1 MTVFFMDSLM
11 SILLLL
17 FAPGIFAIYWLIR
30 LQICLTRI
38 RYLVDTYG
46 MDRQKLQKLKC
57 KEVKALRESIDQLR
71 HANDA
76 FGLENLVRPYRT

>member
-1 MTVFFMDSLM
+1 M

-17 FAPGIFAIYWLIR
+17 FAPGIFAIYWLVR
-30 LQICLTRI
+30 LQICLSRI

-46 MDRQKLQKLKC
+46 MDRKKLRKLSC
-57 KEVKALRESIDQLR
+57 KEIKALRNSIDALR

-76 FGLENLVRPYRT
+76 FGLEALVRPYKA

>member
-1 MTVFFMDSLM
+1 M

-30 LQICLTRI
+30 LQLCLSRI

-46 MDRQKLQKLKC
+46 MDRKKLQKLKC
-57 KEVKALRESIDQLR
+57 KQVKALKESIEQLR

-76 FGLENLVRPYRT
+76 FGLENLVRPYKA

>member
-1 MTVFFMDSLM
+1 M

-17 FAPGIFAIYWLIR
+17 FAPGIFALYWLIR
-30 LQICLTRI
+30 LQICLSRA

-46 MDRQKLQKLKC
+46 MDRKKLRKLSC
-57 KEVKALRESIDQLR
+57 KELKALRTAIDELQ

-76 FGLENLVRPYRT
+76 FGLEALVRPYRA

>member
-1 MTVFFMDSLM
+1 MDSEM

-17 FAPGIFAIYWLIR
+17 FAPGLFAIYWLIR
-30 LQICLTRI
+30 LQICLSRI

-46 MDRQKLQKLKC
+46 MDRKKLQKLKC
-57 KEVKALRESIDQLR
+57 KEVKALKVSIDQLR

-76 FGLENLVRPYRT
+76 FGLENLLRPYRA

>member
-1 MTVFFMDSLM
+1 MDSEM

-17 FAPGIFAIYWLIR
+17 FAPGLFAIYWLIR
-30 LQICLTRI
+30 LQLCLSRI

-46 MDRQKLQKLKC
+46 MDRKKLQKLKC
-57 KEVKALRESIDQLR
+57 KEVKALRKSIDQLR

-76 FGLENLVRPYRT
+76 FGLENLIGPYRA

>member
-1 MTVFFMDSLM
+1 MGPSM

-30 LQICLTRI
+30 LQLCLSRI

-46 MDRQKLQKLKC
+46 MDRKKLQKLKC
-57 KEVKALRESIDQLR
+57 KEVKVLRESIDQLR

-76 FGLENLVRPYRT
+76 FGLENLVRPYRA

>member
-1 MTVFFMDSLM
+1 M

-17 FAPGIFAIYWLIR
+17 FAPGLFAIYWLIN
-30 LQICLTRI
+30 LQICLSRI

-46 MDRQKLQKLKC
+46 MDRKKLQKLKC
-57 KEVKALRESIDQLR
+57 KEVKALRVSIDQLR

-76 FGLENLVRPYRT
+76 FGLESLLRPYRA

>member
-1 MTVFFMDSLM
+1 MDSEM

-30 LQICLTRI
+30 LQICLSRI

-46 MDRQKLQKLKC
+46 MDRKKLQKLKC
-57 KEVKALRESIDQLR
+57 KEVKVLRESIDLLR

-76 FGLENLVRPYRT
+76 YGLENLVRPYRA

>member
-1 MTVFFMDSLM
+1 MDSKM

-17 FAPGIFAIYWLIR
+17 FAPGLFAIYWLIR
-30 LQICLTRI
+30 LQICLSRI

-46 MDRQKLQKLKC
+46 MDRKKLQKLKC

-71 HANDA
+71 LANDA
-76 FGLENLVRPYRT
+76 FGLENLVKPYKA

>member
-1 MTVFFMDSLM
+1 M

-30 LQICLTRI
+30 LQICLSRI

-46 MDRQKLQKLKC
+46 MDRKKLQKLKC
-57 KEVKALRESIDQLR
+57 KEVVALRASIENLR
-71 HANDA
+71 DRNDA
-76 FGLENLVRPYRT
+76 FGLEDLVRPYRA